1 MPKKIFF
8 HDTLAPLSSICM
20 TWFPKVMVI
29 GTCLYVAIVLTIQN
43 VKQIRVPHVGSS
55 PIPGFA
61 RTLAHPYL
69 LPSYLNWA

>member
-1 MPKKIFF
+1 
-8 HDTLAPLSSICM
+8 
-20 TWFPKVMVI
+20 MVI

-61 RTLAHPYL
+61 RTLAHPDL